1 MYEDLRSVSHAVS
14 VCITHCIRGEA
25 VMRSFRRLD
34 LTRSQMNARLACDG
48 ININDN
54 KVIIPQQA
62 YTADATNDGA
72 NLPHAY

>member
-1 MYEDLRSVSHAVS
+1 
-14 VCITHCIRGEA
+14 
-25 VMRSFRRLD
+25 
-34 LTRSQMNARLACDG
+34 MNARLACDG

-62 YTADATNDGA
+62 YTTDATNDGA